1 MTHQHDENTAA
12 QSDLFDRI
20 TPSIPRGGSTSGSA
34 KQDSSPAV
42 RRSLKVTSPEDVLAY
57 IECTLGFAPR
67 NSLVVV
73 AFHEQNLG
81 SVLRCDLPDSLQH
94 MARCDTPESVT
105 FMDFG
110 VTEDQELE
118 FIATGRHI
126 GEVVA
131 REPSITSALLMYLAD
146 DVTVSDQH
154 ALAVMGTAHAML
166 GAQFGL
172 QGVPIQEVWLLHHK
186 KLWHLRCS
194 ATTSCT
200 VQGDDVGDPR
210 ATNVYESLNPS
221 RSSVPNHNDQPR
233 NLIFPP
239 ELRAPCRQVP
249 DTQTLLTNRP
259 QVVWN
264 WVSMWESHFR
274 DGPKMLDTNEA
285 AQLLAAVE
293 HPAVW
298 QAILATACFDVS
310 TAIRGLVG
318 LGRLPAELA
327 ALAALFGNISDGT
340 VVKQGLNGES
350 QRAPD
355 WQRIAQLERLA
366 HQLLPLSDHL
376 SGGALAG
383 FLVWIEWAR
392 GRGSIAKSYV
402 YQARQHF
409 PSDQYLMDLE
419 ALLQEGI
426 VAGWATRADAAWSS
440 QRAA

>member
-1 MTHQHDENTAA
+1 
-12 QSDLFDRI
+12 
-20 TPSIPRGGSTSGSA
+20 
-34 KQDSSPAV
+34 
-42 RRSLKVTSPEDVLAY
+42 
-57 IECTLGFAPR
+57 
-67 NSLVVV
+67 
-73 AFHEQNLG
+73 
-81 SVLRCDLPDSLQH
+81 
-94 MARCDTPESVT
+94 
-105 FMDFG
+105 
-110 VTEDQELE
+110 
-118 FIATGRHI
+118 
-126 GEVVA
+126 
-131 REPSITSALLMYLAD
+131 
-146 DVTVSDQH
+146 
-154 ALAVMGTAHAML
+154 
-166 GAQFGL
+166 
-172 QGVPIQEVWLLHHK
+172 
-186 KLWHLRCS
+186 
-194 ATTSCT
+194 
-200 VQGDDVGDPR
+200 
-210 ATNVYESLNPS
+210 
-221 RSSVPNHNDQPR
+221 
-233 NLIFPP
+233 
-239 ELRAPCRQVP
+239 
-249 DTQTLLTNRP
+249 
-259 QVVWN
+259 
-264 WVSMWESHFR
+264 
-274 DGPKMLDTNEA
+274 MLDTNEA

-392 GRGSIAKSYV
+392 GRGSVAKRYV